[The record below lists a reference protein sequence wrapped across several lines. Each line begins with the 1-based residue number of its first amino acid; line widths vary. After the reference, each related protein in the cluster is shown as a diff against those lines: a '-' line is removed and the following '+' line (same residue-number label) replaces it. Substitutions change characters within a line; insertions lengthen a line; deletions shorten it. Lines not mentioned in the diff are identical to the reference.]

1 MAAMLRAL
9 PAVVGARAAS
19 APLGFDAARAQSF
32 FLDRLSRAQEMRP
45 AAAAVAGGYWD
56 DN

>member
-9 PAVVGARAAS
+9 PAVVGADAAS

-32 FLDRLSRAQEMRP
+32 SQPLVPRP
-45 AAAAVAGGYWD
+45 EVRPAAAVAGGYLD

>member
-1 MAAMLRAL
+1 MLRAL